1 MSSAVSTNATNKF
14 VFSGSASIRIV
25 EAASLKATDYST
37 RIFQNSTFLLSPYVN
52 IDTDDSPLGR
62 TVTKQRS
69 QNPVYNELFNTDIQS
84 GTSLNFTV
92 FHDSALPPDEFIA
105 NCSVTLSELRIGV
118 NDLWVD
124 LEPNGRL
131 HIIVDLT
138 GVFTQVQSTYS
149 QALRHVQ
156 HESLASAS
164 GGSSLTP
171 NTSDLKMFKQNTQ
184 AFNRRRIAMRRK
196 VHQIYGHK
204 FMATWFRQPTF
215 CSICRDFMWGLFNT
229 QGYQCQR
236 KYQIKTTP
244 KRVVFAIS

>member
-1 MSSAVSTNATNKF
+1 MSLVTQTNSTNKF

-25 EAASLKATDYST
+25 EAESLKATDYST

-52 IDTDDSPLGR
+52 IDADDSPLGR
-62 TVTKQRS
+62 TITKQRS

-84 GTSLNFTV
+84 GKSLNFTV
-92 FHDSALPPDEFIA
+92 FHDSAIPPDEFIA
-105 NCSVTLSELRIGV
+105 NCSVKFNELRIGT
-118 NDLWVD
+118 NDFWVD

-131 HIIVDLT
+131 HIIVDLA
-138 GVFTQVQSTYS
+138 GIFTQE
-149 QALRHVQ
+149 QACAALTHV
-156 HESLASAS
+156 HHDSLATTS
-164 GGSSLTP
+164 GTSSL
-171 NTSDLKMFKQNTQ
+171 NTNNSDKIFKQNTQ

-215 CSICRDFMWGLFNT
+215 CSICRLFMWGLFNT

-236 KYQIKTTP
+236 NYYI
-244 KRVVFAIS
+244 